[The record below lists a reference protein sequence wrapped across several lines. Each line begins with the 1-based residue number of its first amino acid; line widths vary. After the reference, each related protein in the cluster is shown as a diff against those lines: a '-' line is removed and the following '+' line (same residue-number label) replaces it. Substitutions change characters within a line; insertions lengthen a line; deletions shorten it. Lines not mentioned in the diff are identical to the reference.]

1 MQSRAI
7 VGYVRPL
14 LPEPFTSPFS
24 TSAAIGP
31 GWARTASV
39 VVVVGNPAPSSRT
52 RIVGEQVAQH
62 VAALTSAPDHVLVL
76 ELAEV
81 GPRLL
86 DWGDQGVEELKAI
99 AAGAQALVVA
109 SPTYKASFTGLLK
122 LFLDRFGR
130 DELAGQPAIAVM
142 TGATPEHALCVE
154 TQLRP
159 VLTEIGS
166 SLPTR
171 GLYVHGPD
179 LDDPA
184 AAVAEWYATAQRNL
198 ERMVWQ

>member
-1 MQSRAI
+1 M
-7 VGYVRPL
+7 

-39 VVVVGNPAPSSRT
+39 VVVVGNPKPASRT
-52 RIVGEQVAQH
+52 RVVGEQVAQH

-76 ELAEV
+76 ELADV
-81 GPRLL
+81 GAKLL
-86 DWGDQGVEELKAI
+86 DWGDPGVEELKAI

-122 LFLDRFGR
+122 LFLDRFDR

-142 TGATPEHALCVE
+142 TGSSPEHSLAVE

-159 VLTEIGS
+159 VLTEIGA

-171 GLYVHGPD
+171 GLYVSGAD

-184 AAVAEWYATAQRNL
+184 AAVTRWHTTAQGSL
-198 ERMVWQ
+198 ERILWQ